1 MRRALFPSPRHVI
14 AGLRTRARPP
24 FALEHLHQRDAL
36 HLVYRNPKPA
46 RGTAPAA
53 HPTALWQRL
62 DQNGRFDL
70 RVTPQMKRLPEFGF
84 VSGSSSH
91 ADCVATIRD
100 VHRKHGRMIDTHTA
114 DGMKVALAYREPD
127 VPMLV
132 LETARPAKFE
142 ETIVEALGV
151 KSPRPVHLVG
161 IESLPKH
168 FQVVLPSAEAVK
180 QLIAEHCR

>member
-1 MRRALFPSPRHVI
+1 MRRALFPSPRHII
-14 AGLRTRARPP
+14 AGLRTHARPP

-36 HLVYRNPKPA
+36 HLVSRNPKPA

-53 HPTALWQRL
+53 HPTALWRRL

-70 RVTPQMKRLPEFGF
+70 RGTPQMKRLPEFGF

-91 ADCVATIRD
+91 ADRVATIRD

-127 VPMLV
+127 VPMFV
-132 LETARPAKFE
+132 LEIARPAKFE
-142 ETIVEALGV
+142 ETIFEALGV
-151 KSPRPVHLVG
+151 KPPRPVHLVG